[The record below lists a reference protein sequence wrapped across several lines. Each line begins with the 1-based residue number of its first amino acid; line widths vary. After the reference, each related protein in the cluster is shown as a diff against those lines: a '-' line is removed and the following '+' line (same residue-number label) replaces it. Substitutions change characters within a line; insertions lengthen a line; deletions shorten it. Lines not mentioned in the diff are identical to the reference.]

1 MDRGAWWATVHWVTE
16 SDATEWLTRSHLM
29 TPQVALVVKNP
40 LANAG
45 DTKDMI
51 LGLIPGLG
59 RSPGGGNGTPLQ
71 CSCLEKIPWTE
82 EPGGLHSMGPQSVGP
97 IWATRHTQSSEGL
110 TGDGGGAFKTAHSYS
125 SWLVASVSCHMD
137 LSRRSCL
144 WPGSYHPPE
153 PDKSKKEATV
163 PFLN

>member
-1 MDRGAWWATVHWVTE
+1 
-16 SDATEWLTRSHLM
+16 M
-29 TPQVALVVKNP
+29 TSQVALVVKNP
-40 LANAG
+40 LANTG
-45 DTKDMI
+45 DTRDMI

-59 RSPGGGNGTPLQ
+59 RSPGGGNGTPSSVLAWRKSHGQ
-71 CSCLEKIPWTE
+71 RSLEGYIPWGHKALDPSE
-82 EPGGLHSMGPQSVGP
+82 QLG
-97 IWATRHTQSSEGL
+97 TQSSEGL

-125 SWLVASVSCHMD
+125 SWLVASVSCHMG